1 MGVDDLL
8 RVLLYHWAKDTSV
21 FPNERQRL
29 QLATILLFAAYTS
42 SRPAE
47 LVDAEASDAE
57 KAKYKN

>member
-1 MGVDDLL
+1 
-8 RVLLYHWAKDTSV
+8 VLLYYWAKDTSI
-21 FPNERQRL
+21 FPNKRLRL
-29 QLATILLFAAYTS
+29 QLATILLFTAYTS